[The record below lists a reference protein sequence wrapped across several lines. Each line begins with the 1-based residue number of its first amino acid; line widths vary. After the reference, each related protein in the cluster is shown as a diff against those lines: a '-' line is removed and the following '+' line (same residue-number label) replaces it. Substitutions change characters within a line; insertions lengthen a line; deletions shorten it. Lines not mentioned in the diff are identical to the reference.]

1 MLPFLAKIKQQ
12 QPIVWAVAGLVV
24 TAVFSVGFAVGRTQ
38 TQSVVLEDGS
48 VIGLKEVRERAN
60 DVEFALFWEVWD
72 MLQNDYLRGPVPEKD
87 LFYGAVNGLVDGLND
102 PYSEFFDP
110 READVFESDLEGKFE
125 GIGAEI
131 GIRENQ
137 LVIVSP
143 LVDSP
148 AEHAGI
154 QAGDK
159 IYFID
164 DVDTAEMSVDEAVRL
179 IRGPRGSTVVLTVS
193 HNGIETVE
201 EISIVRDVIRIDSV
215 TWEVTDDG
223 VAVIRI
229 AFFNADTAALFN
241 RAVVELMQEDVSGIV
256 LDLRNNPG
264 GFLDRAVSV
273 AGEWI
278 GNDTVV
284 IERNEN
290 GDLERFPST
299 GVGRLQRI
307 PTLVLVNGGTAS
319 ASEIVAGAL
328 QDYGF
333 ATILGEQTF
342 GKGSVQE
349 YRELADGS
357 AVKITISEWLTPLE
371 RSIDQNGIAPDVEI
385 VFDLEAYKEGI
396 DVQLEAALNALKSN
410 AYGDPS

>member
-1 MLPFLAKIKQQ
+1 M
-12 QPIVWAVAGLVV
+12 
-24 TAVFSVGFAVGRTQ
+24 
-38 TQSVVLEDGS
+38 
-48 VIGLKEVRERAN
+48 
-60 DVEFALFWEVWD
+60 
-72 MLQNDYLRGPVPEKD
+72 
-87 LFYGAVNGLVDGLND
+87 
-102 PYSEFFDP
+102 
-110 READVFESDLEGKFE
+110 
-125 GIGAEI
+125 
-131 GIRENQ
+131 
-137 LVIVSP
+137 
-143 LVDSP
+143 
-148 AEHAGI
+148 
-154 QAGDK
+154 
-159 IYFID
+159 
-164 DVDTAEMSVDEAVRL
+164 
-179 IRGPRGSTVVLTVS
+179 
-193 HNGIETVE
+193 
-201 EISIVRDVIRIDSV
+201 RDVIRIDSV

>member
-154 QAGDK
+154 QAGDN

-193 HNGIETVE
+193 HNGIEKVE
-201 EISIVRDVIRIDSV
+201 EVSIVRD
-215 TWEVTDDG
+215 G
-223 VAVIRI
+223 
-229 AFFNADTAALFN
+229 
-241 RAVVELMQEDVSGIV
+241 
-256 LDLRNNPG
+256 
-264 GFLDRAVSV
+264 
-273 AGEWI
+273 
-278 GNDTVV
+278 
-284 IERNEN
+284 
-290 GDLERFPST
+290 
-299 GVGRLQRI
+299 
-307 PTLVLVNGGTAS
+307 
-319 ASEIVAGAL
+319 
-328 QDYGF
+328 
-333 ATILGEQTF
+333 
-342 GKGSVQE
+342 
-349 YRELADGS
+349 
-357 AVKITISEWLTPLE
+357 
-371 RSIDQNGIAPDVEI
+371 
-385 VFDLEAYKEGI
+385 
-396 DVQLEAALNALKSN
+396 
-410 AYGDPS
+410 